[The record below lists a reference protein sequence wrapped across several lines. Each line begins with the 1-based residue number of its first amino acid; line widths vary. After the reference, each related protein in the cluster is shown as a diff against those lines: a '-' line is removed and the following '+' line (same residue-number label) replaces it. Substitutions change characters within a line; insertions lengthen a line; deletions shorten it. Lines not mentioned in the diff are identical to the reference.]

1 MNDNDPL
8 AKSIAEWQH
17 KHRIADDD
25 PVLAVLELVR
35 LQIQHAGANRDDADT
50 VAPSFDDFR
59 STIELLDRRSKSF
72 INQAADLVA
81 ELRRFGQNVAR
92 LNRARTITQL
102 VLVALGAVAGFLID
116 RCL

>member
-35 LQIQHAGANRDDADT
+35 LQIQYARVGRDDSDA
-50 VAPSFDDFR
+50 APPGFEDFR
-59 STIELLDRRSKSF
+59 GTIELLDRRSKAL
-72 INQAADLVA
+72 IQQATDLIA
-81 ELRRFGQNVAR
+81 ELRRFGLNVQR
-92 LNRARTITQL
+92 FNRARLVTQL
-102 VLVALGAVAGFLID
+102 LLIALGGAIGGLLT
-116 RCL
+116 RLL